1 MIRQLFKLIIIMVLG
16 ILVYNLFLG
25 DTTEKENARKVFSEI
40 KEAGVAVKDLL
51 KSEKKKFD
59 EGKYDDALDKVGN
72 VFDKLKR
79 RAKDIDEKYV
89 DRIAE
94 LDDTRKEL
102 EQRLKELSAEEEAMP
117 ESYDDDSSFART
129 EKKLNRERKDLT
141 DELDKLV
148 AKMDKVVADME
159 KEEEAK

>member
-1 MIRQLFKLIIIMVLG
+1 MIRSLLKLIIIMVLG

-25 DTTEKENARKVFSEI
+25 DTTEKENAKKVFSEI

-72 VFDKLKR
+72 AFDKLKR

-89 DRIAE
+89 DQIAE
-94 LDDTRKEL
+94 LDDTRQDL
-102 EQRLKELSAEEEAMP
+102 ERRLKALSAEEEEMP
-117 ESYDDDSSFART
+117 ESYDDNSTFAKT
-129 EKKLNRERKDLT
+129 EKKLDKERKELT
-141 DELDKLV
+141 SELDKLV
-148 AKMDKVVADME
+148 ARMDKVVADME
-159 KEEEAK
+159 KEEESK